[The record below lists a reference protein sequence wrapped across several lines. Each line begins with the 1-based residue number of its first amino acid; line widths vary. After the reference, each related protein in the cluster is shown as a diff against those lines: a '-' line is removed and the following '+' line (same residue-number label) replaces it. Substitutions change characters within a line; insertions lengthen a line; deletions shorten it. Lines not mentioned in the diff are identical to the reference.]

1 MEEDYVS
8 TRRRFRL
15 QDVAENYEN
24 RRFGTWKGKFLK
36 SREETIVRAM
46 LDTIGGKKKM
56 IDIPCGTGR
65 FSGVLKEYA
74 DWLAGA
80 DFSEAML
87 QQSRKRGEYSELRQ
101 CEIEKMPYPDAC
113 FDVVVCF
120 RFIHHLS
127 KQDRLKVFAEVWR
140 VTKGHFIF
148 SFNSRHSLAYV
159 KGLILKKRYYSET
172 MREIQSE
179 LEKFFLVRGISRVL
193 PLVAGETVVF
203 CEKREDAESRQSGR

>member
-8 TRRRFRL
+8 TRRRFKL
-15 QDVAENYEN
+15 QDVAENYEK
-24 RRFGTWKGKFLK
+24 RRFGTLKGRFLK

-46 LDTIGGKKKM
+46 LDTIGGKKKI

-65 FSGVLKEYA
+65 LSGVLKEYA

-101 CEIEKMPYPDAC
+101 CEIEKMPYPDAY

-120 RFIHHLS
+120 RFIHHLA

-148 SFNSRHSLAYV
+148 TFNSKHSVAYV
-159 KGLILKKRYYSET
+159 KSLILKNGYYSET
-172 MREIQSE
+172 MREIQGE
-179 LEKFFLVRGISRVL
+179 LEKLFFVRRISRVL
-193 PLVAGETVVF
+193 PLVAGETVVL
-203 CEKREDAESRQSGR
+203 CEKREDGKSHRSGR